1 MQGAIAMH
9 ELSMVESLLEELL
22 KLRDEH
28 GWDRIDAVH
37 LKVGAMRQV
46 IPEIMHFAFDI
57 SIKGTALEGAQLF
70 LEEVS
75 LKKKCSAC
83 GNIWTE
89 KDAALFLCQNC
100 GSADVELLEGM
111 ELEIESLEVEE
122 TDAEENQH

>member
-1 MQGAIAMH
+1 MH

-22 KLRDEH
+22 KLQEKY
-28 GWDRIDAVH
+28 GWNRIDAVH

-70 LEEVS
+70 LEEVP
-75 LKKKCSAC
+75 LKKKCREC

-89 KDAALFLCQNC
+89 NDASLFLCQNC
-100 GSADVELLEGM
+100 GSADVDLLEGM
-111 ELEIESLEVEE
+111 ELELESLEVEE
-122 TDAEENQH
+122 TDAEENQY

>member
-1 MQGAIAMH
+1 
-9 ELSMVESLLEELL
+9 MVESLLEELL
-22 KLRDEH
+22 KLQDEH

-70 LEEVS
+70 LEEVP
-75 LKKKCSAC
+75 LKKKCMEC

-89 KDAALFLCQNC
+89 NDASLFLCQNC
-100 GSADVELLEGM
+100 GSADVDLLEGM
-111 ELEIESLEVEE
+111 ELELESLEVEE
-122 TDAEENQH
+122 TDAEENQY